1 MPQHQN
7 LLHQCNTPLHQCQL
21 SLHQCSVSPYSGKKF
36 HECTTRGQTFTTKKS
51 IKFTK
56 ERPVLNVSSVTSEV
70 MIKVA
75 LRTTYKQP
83 IRNFHFKVI
92 FFKSMNIDIQSAQE
106 FIQTTASANS
116 LLRPPAANLHFY
128 VLGTIYSR
136 EEYTWCFSH
145 SPKLVGPWSYGH
157 PVGGWLPNWSS
168 DWTAENKHVPAWRK
182 AEHREAM
189 SGMFCKRCGVEK
201 ISKHYRVGHWSAPCR
216 PLFLTVPP

>member
-1 MPQHQN
+1 MPVVIK
-7 LLHQCNTPLHQCQL
+7 PVQCQPIL
-21 SLHQCSVSPYSGKKF
+21 REKVSWVHYSWTDI
-36 HECTTRGQTFTTKKS
+36 HHKKS

-70 MIKVA
+70 IIKVV
-75 LRTTYKQP
+75 LSTTYKQP

-106 FIQTTASANS
+106 FIQTIASANS

-128 VLGTIYSR
+128 VLGTIYRR

-145 SPKLVGPWSYGH
+145 SPKLVGPWSCGH
-157 PVGGWLPNWSS
+157 PVGGWLTNWSS
-168 DWTAENKHVPAWRK
+168 DWTAENKHVPARWK

-201 ISKHYRVGHWSAPCR
+201 ISKHYRVVHWSVPCR
-216 PLFLTVPP
+216 PLFLTVLLYIFYVKKFFITSET